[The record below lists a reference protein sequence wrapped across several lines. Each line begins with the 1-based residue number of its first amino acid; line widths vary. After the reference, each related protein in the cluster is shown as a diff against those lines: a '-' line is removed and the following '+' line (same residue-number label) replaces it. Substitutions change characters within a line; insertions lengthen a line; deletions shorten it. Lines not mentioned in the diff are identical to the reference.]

1 MKCWHCGE
9 GLIWG
14 GDHDSEDDGY
24 VMDTNLSCPGC
35 ESQVMVYLPDNK
47 NKDYMH
53 VLTVESGEVV
63 RRESDQ
69 ELAELKQVLNDHGI
83 RARLSVKIRKAEEEI
98 K

>member
-53 VLTVESGEVV
+53 VLTVEE
-63 RRESDQ
+63 EQ
-69 ELAELKQVLNDHGI
+69 YIKEAAAL
-83 RARLSVKIRKAEEEI
+83 KIRKAEEEI